1 MKKFKEGDKV
11 HLKGTF
17 VNATIV
23 TNHCNGYFDIKFTD
37 SIVRTD
43 VHISELSESTNKVL
57 KGHVKCILRFRQ
69 TLSYSL

>member
-43 VHISELSESTNKVL
+43 VHIT
-57 KGHVKCILRFRQ
+57 FRV
-69 TLSYSL
+69 YK